1 LAEPISN
8 RFGLFQ
14 ARHGNFALPAEKLI
28 QVLERPLLYVAPG
41 LPPYSRGLVRFQEQ
55 MVLVLDPGDDPAGRI
70 AESAF
75 VALCGSSMG
84 LVGFG
89 CDAVRQIVPLTDG
102 VYHDLNE
109 KLCHGAVGT
118 FSHQTDTYTVIDVD
132 LLVECLP
139 E

>member
-1 LAEPISN
+1 LAEAVAN

-14 ARHGNFALPAEKLI
+14 TRSGNFALPAEKLI
-28 QVLERPLLYVAPG
+28 QVLERPHLNVAPG
-41 LPPYSRGLVRFQEQ
+41 LPPYALGLVQFQGQ
-55 MVLVLDPGDDPAGRI
+55 MVLVLEPLENHAGHVTVP
-70 AESAF
+70 AF

-89 CDAVRQIVPLTDG
+89 CDAVRQIAPLAEG
-102 VYHDLNE
+102 AYNALEE
-109 KLCHGAVGT
+109 KRCRGAVGT
-118 FSHQTDTYTVIDVD
+118 FSHQTESYTVIDVD